1 MLRKGYP
8 EAFITEHLRLLY
20 AATLKPG
27 YYIVSCGKIFAE
39 HLILQK
45 NYQGESIYE
54 LLYGM

>member
-20 AATLKPG
+20 AATLKSG

-45 NYQGESIYE
+45 K
-54 LLYGM
+54 LPRRKHL